1 MFSLFETLFKMH
13 KLSSKIGVNVQTE
26 KGSLATKIHF
36 LFRALQQSK
45 SNLPLFICF
54 GNQPL
59 DFFYTTFSY
68 LILMYSE
75 AL

>member
-36 LFRALQQSK
+36 FISSFTTKQIQLASLHLFW
-45 SNLPLFICF
+45 
-54 GNQPL
+54 
-59 DFFYTTFSY
+59 
-68 LILMYSE
+68 
-75 AL
+75 

>member
-1 MFSLFETLFKMH
+1 MY
-13 KLSSKIGVNVQTE
+13 KLK
-26 KGSLATKIHF
+26 KGPWQLKFIF

>member
-1 MFSLFETLFKMH
+1 MY
-13 KLSSKIGVNVQTE
+13 KLKEVPWQLKFI
-26 KGSLATKIHF
+26 F

-59 DFFYTTFSY
+59 DFFHTTFSY